1 MLMSTFAL
9 IHGGGSGAWDWHL
22 VAPLLRAA
30 GHEAIAVDLPIE
42 DNDADLGDY
51 AHSVVDAVGTR
62 PDVIVVG
69 HSLGG
74 FTAPLAAD
82 ALGAVALVY
91 LTAMIPLP
99 GETFE
104 EWWTATG
111 HDRENIPSDPNA
123 SFFNGVPDD
132 LVREAEKNVRDQQ
145 GEWMSRAWPG
155 VGHPPI
161 PTRAI
166 LCRDDAFF
174 PPAFMRRQVNER
186 LGTEPVEIDGGHYA
200 ALSNP
205 GGVADALLE
214 FASEL

>member
-22 VAPLLRAA
+22 VSPLLQAA

-42 DNDADLGDY
+42 DNAADLHDY
-51 AHSVVDAVGTR
+51 AQAVVDAVGAR
-62 PDVIVVG
+62 ADVIVVG

-74 FTAPLAAD
+74 FTAPLAAE
-82 ALGAVALVY
+82 ALGATGLVY

-111 HDRENIPSDPNA
+111 HDQEAIPTDSES

-132 LVREAEKNVRDQQ
+132 LAREAQEHERDQQ
-145 GEWMSRAWPG
+145 GEWMSRAWPATR
-155 VGHPPI
+155 HPQI
-161 PTRAI
+161 PTMAI
-166 LCRDDAFF
+166 LCRHDAFF
-174 PPAFMRRQVNER
+174 PPAFMRKQINKR
-186 LGTEPVEIDGGHYA
+186 LGIEPIEIDGGHYV

-205 GGVADALLE
+205 RGVADALLE

>member
-1 MLMSTFAL
+1 MSTFAL

-22 VAPLLRAA
+22 VAPLLQAA

-42 DNDADLGDY
+42 DNGADLGDY
-51 AHSVVDAVGTR
+51 AQSVVDAVGAR
-62 PDVIVVG
+62 ADVIVVG

-74 FTAPLAAD
+74 FTAPLAAE
-82 ALGAVALVY
+82 ALGAKGLMY
-91 LTAMIPLP
+91 LSAMIPLP
-99 GETFE
+99 GESFNQ
-104 EWWTATG
+104 WWTASE
-111 HDRENIPSDPNA
+111 HDREDIGTDQA
-123 SFFNGVPDD
+123 VWFYTGVPDQ
-132 LVREAEKNVRDQQ
+132 LVRESQTHERDQQ

-155 VGHPPI
+155 TGHPPI

-174 PPAFMRRQVNER
+174 PPAFMRRQVRER

-205 GGVADALLE
+205 AGVADALLE